1 MFYWTRVCVHDI
13 VKGMYTYKNVK
24 VYEHVHMYA
33 WTKTNHCTITSACMY
48 MCTGTCVIKQGYRC
62 TRV

>member
-1 MFYWTRVCVHDI
+1 MYVYMTLYMYVSG
-13 VKGMYTYKNVK
+13 KGMYTYKNVK